1 MDCGGSGPP
10 HEKARLTR
18 NFSVRFGRPFSKV
31 SAGVV
36 RGTYSPPVTLTHMVC
51 ELATASSERAKR
63 ELAARSDQLTPQDE
77 TAHGSDGDP
86 AIPGGQGY
94 TYLEVRK
101 PNSKP
106 PQTTCGTKQLR
117 KHSSMARSSTAKR
130 VFFALPLIDTLG
142 PRVWV
147 YEGNQALGI
156 TNQPNLR
163 SHVRRTGL
171 RGSQGGFA

>member
-18 NFSVRFGRPFSKV
+18 NFSVKFGRPFSKV

-36 RGTYSPPVTLTHMVC
+36 RGTYSPPVKMTYTVC

-106 PQTTCGTKQLR
+106 PQTTWA
-117 KHSSMARSSTAKR
+117 HSNAGRVASDTLPRVTKR
-130 VFFALPLIDTLG
+130 VFVAPT
-142 PRVWV
+142 
-147 YEGNQALGI
+147 
-156 TNQPNLR
+156 
-163 SHVRRTGL
+163 
-171 RGSQGGFA
+171 